1 MEAAEHIAAP
11 IKDGSHSCHF
21 DQKKYLDKLWI
32 YPKLKIQVR
41 ASDSVSQCTKRNLIE
56 AKKNKSLPWLDTQAT
71 EEQHKV
77 IEMATKQRETVKSKK
92 HMASIKDQRQQSMME
107 TITKQKD
114 KEMRLDH
121 LKRELSSVLI
131 VIDKDHLDSILKE
144 IDDDKHM
151 NGSQKVDKKENS

>member
-1 MEAAEHIAAP
+1 
-11 IKDGSHSCHF
+11 
-21 DQKKYLDKLWI
+21 
-32 YPKLKIQVR
+32 
-41 ASDSVSQCTKRNLIE
+41 
-56 AKKNKSLPWLDTQAT
+56 
-71 EEQHKV
+71 
-77 IEMATKQRETVKSKK
+77 MATKQRETVKNESKK